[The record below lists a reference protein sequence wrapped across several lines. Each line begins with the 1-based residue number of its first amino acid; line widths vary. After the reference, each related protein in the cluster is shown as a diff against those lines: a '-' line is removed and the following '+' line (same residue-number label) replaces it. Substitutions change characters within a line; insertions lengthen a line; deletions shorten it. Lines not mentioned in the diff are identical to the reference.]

1 MRIYEGMFVLDDS
14 RSNNNWDGVLR
25 EVRGL
30 LERRGAEIF
39 TCERWDERR
48 LAYTINGRNRGVYL
62 LTKFTAPAQA
72 VQEIKRDAEMNDTIL
87 RLLVIRDWDSE
98 KLHKAGLFPPPEEDE
113 EPAEGEQETE
123 AEEKTEDA
131 PKEESSEEESSE
143 EERSDDQPAEGEDQ
157 GEAPPDAEAAPAQE
171 GEAKE
176 DTPQDAGDTGADAE
190 AQQGDGDEPQPQQ
203 DSA

>member
-1 MRIYEGMFVLDDS
+1 MFVLDDS

-48 LAYTINGRNRGVYL
+48 LAYRINGRNRGVYL
-62 LTKFTAPAQA
+62 LTKFTAPAEA
-72 VQEIKRDAEMNDTIL
+72 VQDIKRDAEMNDTIL

-98 KLHKAGLFPPPEEDE
+98 KLHKAGLFPPPEEGEDGE

-123 AEEKTEDA
+123 AKAEEKAEDA
-131 PKEESSEEESSE
+131 PPKEERSEEESS
-143 EERSDDQPAEGEDQ
+143 DAPAAEGEDQ
-157 GEAPPDAEAAPAQE
+157 SETPQDAEAAPAQE
-171 GEAKE
+171 GEADE
-176 DTPQDAGDTGADAE
+176 DTSQNAEDTSGDAE
-190 AQQGDGDEPQPQQ
+190 AQQGDDDEPKPQQ